1 MDGEDNFAGME
12 TITNGHS
19 EDLMPGDF
27 GFYLLEF
34 GLEKHIRNC
43 EKVSRMTPCM
53 EAFLDEKYGTRFNTS
68 FEKLNSKSYNNMH
81 GLETISK

>member
-12 TITNGHS
+12 TITKGHS

-43 EKVSRMTPCM
+43 EKVSRMTPCIQK
-53 EAFLDEKYGTRFNTS
+53 FLDEKYGTHFNAT
-68 FEKLNSKSYNNMH
+68 FAKLKSKSYNNMR
-81 GLETISK
+81 GLETLSK

>member
-12 TITNGHS
+12 TITKGHI
-19 EDLMPGDF
+19 ENLVPGDL

-53 EAFLDEKYGTRFNTS
+53 ETFLDEKYGTHFNTS
-68 FEKLNSKSYNNMH
+68 FAKLNSKTYNNMR